1 MNANK
6 SLFFFQEGITYL
18 NHGSFGACPKIIFE
32 DYQKWQIQ
40 LETQPVQ
47 FLTDKLYEALRNS
60 RESLA
65 AFLGC
70 KHDEILFFQNPTTA
84 ISNIIYNLNLNPEDE
99 VLMTDHEYGA
109 LVRAWNAWG
118 LRNKVKIR
126 NAKIKLPLESKSKF
140 FDDVLKKISSR
151 TKVLFLSH
159 ITSPT
164 GLVFPIEEI
173 VDFAKQKKI
182 ITIIDG
188 AHVPGQIELNIHKLG
203 CDFYTGALHKWM
215 CGPKGTSFLYVKKEH
230 QNWIKPVVYS
240 WGKNGDDPESSE
252 FLQNFQ
258 WQGTRD
264 MSAFLT
270 VPKIIEYFF
279 SKIERSR
286 SKSKKII
293 QGSIQQFQSVLRTEP
308 ISNGNEFLGQMISYP
323 IPKNT
328 DKNLKMTLWQKYRI
342 EIPVFEW
349 NNKKFIRL
357 SIHLYNDQKDIDSL
371 MNALRTIL

>member
-1 MNANK
+1 M
-6 SLFFFQEGITYL
+6 
-18 NHGSFGACPKIIFE
+18 
-32 DYQKWQIQ
+32 
-40 LETQPVQ
+40 
-47 FLTDKLYEALRNS
+47 
-60 RESLA
+60 
-65 AFLGC
+65 
-70 KHDEILFFQNPTTA
+70 
-84 ISNIIYNLNLNPEDE
+84 
-99 VLMTDHEYGA
+99 
-109 LVRAWNAWG
+109 
-118 LRNKVKIR
+118 
-126 NAKIKLPLESKSKF
+126 
-140 FDDVLKKISSR
+140 
-151 TKVLFLSH
+151 LFLSH

-164 GLVFPIEEI
+164 GLVFPIKEI

-188 AHVPGQIELNIHKLG
+188 AHAPGHIDLNIHKLG

-286 SKSKKII
+286 EKSKKTY
-293 QGSIQQFQSVLRTEP
+293 SRFNTT
-308 ISNGNEFLGQMISYP
+308 IS
-323 IPKNT
+323 
-328 DKNLKMTLWQKYRI
+328 
-342 EIPVFEW
+342 
-349 NNKKFIRL
+349 
-357 SIHLYNDQKDIDSL
+357 
-371 MNALRTIL
+371 